1 MRCTHGNYLITLSAV
16 VSAGA
21 FLVLYTRY
29 SLSCS
34 HERSQNLPVSFLL
47 FERTSQI

>member
-1 MRCTHGNYLITLSAV
+1 MRYTHGNYLITLSAV
-16 VSAGA
+16 GSAGA

-34 HERSQNLPVSFLL
+34 RERPQNLPVSFLL
-47 FERTSQI
+47 LEGTSQI